1 LAIKSNQP
9 IKCPVCEFHYELLN
23 LATNLRSS
31 ERSSESYD
39 EKSAEIDCNCAF
51 NVFFQPKPLFE
62 KMDSNKMEEFRQL
75 YSGQQNERNKVN

>member
-1 LAIKSNQP
+1 MILQKVLPISLPITVTNVKIYIKNHHS
-9 IKCPVCEFHYELLN
+9 KG
-23 LATNLRSS
+23 
-31 ERSSESYD
+31 
-39 EKSAEIDCNCAF
+39 F